1 MIVFTVIGT
10 VMLASALWLLLWPL
24 LTRSARTTIPRHE
37 LNVRIAQQRLAEITT
52 ELKNEQLSDADF
64 NTAQTDLEDS
74 LLTDIQPE
82 ERSASLKQSGPLPVL
97 IVATLFPIAVIALY
111 LILGS
116 ANYLSTED
124 QTATTDTSARSPDAL
139 LAELKLRLEQ
149 NPTDR
154 EGWAIL
160 ANAMMSL
167 GDYTQAVDAYEKL
180 YALTGDD
187 AEVLVG
193 YADALAMLEGG
204 TLNDR
209 VITLL
214 DRALK
219 IDPEQP
225 QALWLAGMAA
235 EARGDL
241 PGALEHWHRL
251 KPALHADPQ
260 TQSKLQALID
270 RVTELAVSQGLAVAD
285 HPQTVQR
292 LKRPAAPVTLTVRI
306 ETAPALA
313 TQIESSHTLYV
324 YARSNT
330 GDRMPVAAV
339 RRSAGELPLE
349 LVLDD
354 RSSLMG
360 TSVLS
365 DYNTVTLRAHI
376 SRTGDAIRQP
386 GDLVSESIPVDLT
399 TTDHITLMIEPLD

>member
-1 MIVFTVIGT
+1 MIVFIVIGT

-24 LTRSARTTIPRHE
+24 LTRSTRTTIPRHE

-52 ELKNEQLSDADF
+52 ELDNEQLSDADF

-82 ERSASLKQSGPLPVL
+82 ERSASLKKSGPLPVL
-97 IVATLFPIAVIALY
+97 VVATLFPIAVIALY

-116 ANYLSTED
+116 SNHLSTED
-124 QTATTDTSARSPDAL
+124 QTETTDTSARSPDAL

-149 NPTDR
+149 NPSDR

-167 GDYTQAVDAYEKL
+167 GDYTQAVGAYEKL

-235 EARGDL
+235 EAQGDL

-260 TQSKLQALID
+260 AQSKLQAL
-270 RVTELAVSQGLAVAD
+270 TELAVSRGLAVAD

-292 LKRPAAPVTLTVRI
+292 LNRPATPVTLTVRI
-306 ETAPALA
+306 ETAPTLA

-365 DYNTVTLRAHI
+365 DYNTVTLSAHI
-376 SRTGDAIRQP
+376 SRTGDAIRRP
-386 GDLVSESIPVDLT
+386 GDLASESIPVDLT
-399 TTDHITLMIEPLD
+399 TTDHITLMIEQPD